1 MEKDEL
7 LETYRYILTENQ
19 KIANLK
25 NEITQSEK
33 NYLNKLEEV
42 KKAKDDMSGW
52 TAIIELTPMVLGV
65 ICFFKI
71 FVSILDGEGM
81 SAIFFAGCTIFLFAV
96 GILLGVILFA
106 KNDRD
111 KCEIKAAKIH
121 NEEALP
127 LYTKYEKKVEEL
139 NEILKTTRI
148 GTLENSIPQDYRTED
163 ALTFFVKALETGRA
177 DSEKELYNLYEEEL
191 HRKRLE
197 NIELEKLQKLDASLT
212 HCPKCGGT
220 RCQMITESKSSTKP
234 FDLGDACCG
243 AILLGPVG
251 ILCGLC
257 GMESTAETK
266 TYWVCQDC
274 GNKFS
279 D

>member
-1 MEKDEL
+1 MEREEL

-19 KIANLK
+19 KIADLK
-25 NEITQSEK
+25 NEIAQSEK
-33 NYLNKLEEV
+33 NYLNKLEEA

-52 TAIIELTPMVLGV
+52 TAVIAVIPMVFGV
-65 ICFFKI
+65 ICFFNI
-71 FVSILDGEGM
+71 FVSIFNGEGIG
-81 SAIFFAGCTIFLFAV
+81 AIFFAGATIFLFAT
-96 GILLGVILFA
+96 GTLLGVILFA

-127 LYTKYEKKVEEL
+127 LYTKYEQKVDQL
-139 NEILKTTRI
+139 NELLETTQI

-163 ALTFFVKALETGRA
+163 ALTFFVKALETERA
-177 DSEKELYNLYEEEL
+177 DSKKELYNLYEEEL
-191 HRKRLE
+191 HRKRIE
-197 NIELEKLQKLDASLT
+197 NIELEKLQKLDDSLT

-220 RCQMITESKSSTKP
+220 RCRMITESKSSTTS
-234 FDLGDACCG
+234 FGLGDACCG
-243 AILLGPVG
+243 MILLGPLG

>member
-1 MEKDEL
+1 MEKEEL

-19 KIANLK
+19 KITNLK
-25 NEITQSEK
+25 DEITESEY
-33 NYLNKLEEV
+33 NYLNKMEEE
-42 KKAKDDMSGW
+42 KKARNAMSGW
-52 TAIIELTPMVLGV
+52 IITVELIPMVLGV
-65 ICFFKI
+65 ICFFGS
-71 FVSILDGEGM
+71 FVSILDGEGI
-81 SAIFFAGCTIFLFAV
+81 SAIFFAGCTIFLFAA
-96 GILLGVILFA
+96 GSLIGVVLFA

-127 LYTKYEKKVEEL
+127 LYTKYEEKIEQL
-139 NEILKTTRI
+139 NEILETTRLDA
-148 GTLENSIPQDYRTED
+148 LENSIPQNYRTKD

-220 RCQMITESKSSTKP
+220 RCHMITESKSSTTP
-234 FDLGDACCG
+234 FGFGDACCG
-243 AILLGPVG
+243 MILLGPLG